1 MAHKYWH
8 IRFLHKLLVPSC
20 MSFHMVRIASDVPE
34 FQFATKFRGRTE
46 SGNEASLVYM

>member
-8 IRFLHKLLVPSC
+8 DRFLHKLLVPSVYVISHGKNC
-20 MSFHMVRIASDVPE
+20 QRCPL
-34 FQFATKFRGRTE
+34 QFATKFRVRTE